1 MEAVMKRTLLV
12 TMIGAFMLMQAPF
25 AFSEDEPKE
34 EAPAAASEPAAEP
47 AKAAEEAKPAEPAIG
62 KAVQVASLRGKN
74 DLDKEAKAIEKKKQF
89 KSGDGIER
97 NWELQPP
104 SIPHDIAKE
113 RITLKGNSCMKC
125 HSKDN
130 HEKEKAPEVS
140 KSHYVTR
147 DMKVLDK
154 LSSRRYFCNQCHTP
168 QADVDPL
175 VENSFEA
182 NSIKLNN
189 LLMDKTGK

>member
-1 MEAVMKRTLLV
+1 MKKAILV
-12 TMIGAFMLMQAPF
+12 TIVGAFMLLQAPF
-25 AFSEDEPKE
+25 ALCEEEAKDEAAATTETAATETEAAKD
-34 EAPAAASEPAAEP
+34 EAPAIG
-47 AKAAEEAKPAEPAIG
+47 EA
-62 KAVQVASLRGKN
+62 VDVASLRGKN
-74 DLDKEAKAIEKKKQF
+74 ALDKEAKAIEKKKQI
-89 KSGDGIER
+89 KTRDGIER

-104 SIPHDIAKE
+104 SIPHDISKE

-125 HSKDN
+125 HSKAN
-130 HEKEKAPEVS
+130 HEKEKAPAVS
-140 KSHYVTR
+140 ETHFITR

-189 LLMDKTGK
+189 LLMDKTGM

>member
-1 MEAVMKRTLLV
+1 MKKILLV
-12 TMIGAFMLMQAPF
+12 STLGALMLLQAPL
-25 AFSEDEPKE
+25 AMSAD
-34 EAPAAASEPAAEP
+34 
-47 AKAAEEAKPAEPAIG
+47 
-62 KAVQVASLRGKN
+62 VADVSSLRGKN
-74 DLDKEAKAIEKKKQF
+74 ALDAEAKPIAKKKQK

-125 HSKDN
+125 HSEAN
-130 HEKEKAPEVS
+130 HEKEKAPAVS

-154 LSSRRYFCNQCHTP
+154 LSSRRYFCVQCHAP

-175 VENSFEA
+175 VENSFEP
-182 NSIKLNN
+182 NSIKLDN
-189 LLMDKTGK
+189 LLMKKTEK

>member
-1 MEAVMKRTLLV
+1 MKRTLLV
-12 TMIGAFMLMQAPF
+12 TIVGTFMLAQAPVF
-25 AFSEDEPKE
+25 AEGESSEASAAPTE
-34 EAPAAASEPAAEP
+34 ETTS
-47 AKAAEEAKPAEPAIG
+47 KPEEPAIG
-62 KAVQVASLRGKN
+62 KAVEVASLRGKN
-74 DLDKEAKAIEKKKQF
+74 ALDKEAKAIEKKKQF

-104 SIPHDIAKE
+104 SIPHDISKE

-125 HSKDN
+125 HSVAN
-130 HEKEKAPEVS
+130 HEKEKAPSVS
-140 KSHYVTR
+140 KTHFVTR

-168 QADVDPL
+168 QADIDPL
-175 VENSFEA
+175 VDNSFEA

-189 LLMDKTGK
+189 LLLDKTGK